1 MHLIRYFSISV
12 KEISRL
18 WKSVKIAY
26 AIKQGLSVPIIH
38 DTGS

>member
-18 WKSVKIAY
+18 EQSVKIAY
-26 AIKQGLSVPIIH
+26 SIKQGLSVPITH